1 MNENHIFVDTNILI
15 GAFAGRKSDERC
27 LQYLYSLRGKKLFI
41 SSLSIAQFVSL
52 FQKKKSFL
60 EITEYVR
67 YLLSKFIVISFTEKD
82 IETTLT
88 IGQQDIEDTIQY
100 VLSQKMKCLNFVTN
114 NKKDFR
120 CYYNIDVFSSSTI
133 RSIEN

>member
-15 GAFAGRKSDERC
+15 GAFAGIQSDERC

-52 FQKKKSFL
+52 FQKKRTFF
-60 EITEYVR
+60 EIAEHVR
-67 YLLSKFIVISFTEKD
+67 YLLSKFVVISFTEKD
-82 IETTLT
+82 IETA
-88 IGQQDIEDTIQY
+88 IAIEHQDMEDTMQY
-100 VLSQKMKCLNFVTN
+100 VLSQKLKCLNFITN

-120 CYYNIDVFSSSTI
+120 YFHNIDVFSSSTI
-133 RSIEN
+133 RAIEN